1 MLTENLLKLF
11 LCSIIKLT
19 KITKVSVF
27 FFSLLQIH
35 FLNLVRLR
43 QILDLDFC
51 HWNLNNL
58 TAHDPSKISL
68 LQAYVTQENYGKRR
82 LLETFLNSPT

>member
-19 KITKVSVF
+19 KIRKVSVF

-58 TAHDPSKISL
+58 TAHDPIKISL
-68 LQAYVTQENYGKRR
+68 LQAYITQQNYGKRR

>member
-1 MLTENLLKLF
+1 MLTKNLLKLF

-58 TAHDPSKISL
+58 TAHDPIKFSL
-68 LQAYVTQENYGKRR
+68 LQAYITQHNYGIRS
-82 LLETFLNSPT
+82 LLETFLNSPI

>member
-1 MLTENLLKLF
+1 MLTKNLLKLY

-27 FFSLLQIH
+27 FFSLSQIH

-43 QILDLDFC
+43 QILGLHFC

-58 TAHDPSKISL
+58 TAHDPIKISL
-68 LQAYVTQENYGKRR
+68 LQGYVTQHNYGIRR
-82 LLETFLNSPT
+82 LLETFLNSPI